1 MAEKITFTPEEI
13 GKMRPAERSAA
24 WHYATPESQAALFAA
39 NQTELGGTHDFD
51 AGTGTWNVK
60 KPTKPVTRTADYM
73 SALAGGYNFDENKI
87 RSMFDQATQK
97 EYAAKRAANAN
108 AQNQY
113 AGNVGGYINTLS
125 DTMRQ
130 SLNKAVATGGSR
142 GLAAAEAM
150 QAAQDATLQTS
161 EQANNLAL
169 ERMQL
174 DYDEAEAYA
183 KNVKDAEALSMER
196 KANALTQALQLGQ
209 IDAQTYA
216 AEMGALGNYYYSGD
230 SARQNF
236 YGNVYTAD
244 KNAEV
249 ETRGQ
254 DIEAETTRRGQ
265 DLTFNTNS
273 MGQLL
278 GILQSNNVTAEGRT
292 ALEGILRDF
301 GFNIPEGSLQAS
313 PTPTYSGGG
322 GGGSYGND
330 NDNDN
335 ESWAGYGVQAQ
346 TDLSGALMSNDPST
360 YVGYYMQHNPGAGEA
375 AARADYKT
383 RSTELFEKTET
394 LGHDEFVEWCMSN
407 VPGITKERASE
418 HWNYWNPTPQLPKVP
433 SAANSPRYQPGSP
446 VYGK

>member
-1 MAEKITFTPEEI
+1 MAGTRTYTSEEI
-13 GKMRPAERSAA
+13 KTMTPGERSAA
-24 WHYATPESQAALFAA
+24 WHYADETSKKALHAA
-39 NQTELGGTHDFD
+39 NQTDLGGSHNYNHE
-51 AGTGTWNVK
+51 TGVWSTKN
-60 KPTKPVTRTADYM
+60 PTEPTIRTADYM

-87 RSMFDQATQK
+87 RRMFDAATQK

-196 KANALTQALQLGQ
+196 KAAALTQALQLGQ

-230 SARQNF
+230 AARQNF

-254 DIEAETTRRGQ
+254 D
-265 DLTFNTNS
+265 LTFNTNS

-278 GILQSNNVTAEGRT
+278 DILKSNNVTEEGRT

-313 PTPTYSGGG
+313 PTPIYSGGG
-322 GGGSYGND
+322 YSGGGYSGGGYYNNTEMPTSVEDAIEANMKFDAEIDTNLNKYLLYGNK
-330 NDNDN
+330 N
-335 ESWAGYGVQAQ
+335 GYA
-346 TDLSGALMSNDPST
+346 ST
-360 YVGYYMQHNPGAGEA
+360 YYTGNKGDKDAGKQE
-375 AARADYKT
+375 YET
-383 RSTELFEKTET
+383 RYRESIYLPAQK
-394 LGHDEFVEWCMSN
+394 
-407 VPGITKERASE
+407 
-418 HWNYWNPTPQLPKVP
+418 LPKDQYIDYLKTNFNASHAKALQLWNRWGRKDTTLQQRVNG
-433 SAANSPRYQPGSP
+433 AIYDAN
-446 VYGK
+446 KTK